1 MRVLIAGAG
10 IGGLT
15 AALSLHAAGI
25 EATVI
30 EGARELGPW
39 VSASICCRTPCGS

>member
-1 MRVLIAGAG
+1 MKVMVIGAG

-25 EATVI
+25 DTQVYNVPTSGLSA
-30 EGARELGPW
+30 
-39 VSASICCRTPCGS
+39 SASIYSRMPCAS